1 MTIKGLQVLILVNF
15 SKWADLQ
22 IQNPRIMKID
32 CLRVCV
38 CVHVCLFIYISN
50 KIQNLAAV
58 FLDSFSDLP
67 SSF

>member
-1 MTIKGLQVLILVNF
+1 
-15 SKWADLQ
+15 
-22 IQNPRIMKID
+22 MKID

-67 SSF
+67 SSFWTLLLDNPHSFSLIHILKQVTDMLAL